1 MDKPRPAKAAKLG
14 PAPQSSM
21 SNMSNMALR
30 HMLRF
35 VPAYTLAN
43 FECVTPGMGRVARAA
58 VVELTA
64 SRFGITVE
72 PVSGCAWRMLVQEGL
87 AGAGCVGLAV
97 RDNHAMLVD
106 ADGRARS
113 WGEGVYGQLG
123 HGSEADVAVADRAGA
138 ASGEHS

>member
-1 MDKPRPAKAAKLG
+1 M
-14 PAPQSSM
+14 SSLTDM
-21 SNMSNMALR
+21 NNVALR

-43 FECVTPGMGRVARAA
+43 VECVTPRMGRVARAA

-87 AGAGCVGLAV
+87 ADAGCHIFPSPTSQQDLTDSARRPVGPAP
-97 RDNHAMLVD
+97 
-106 ADGRARS
+106 
-113 WGEGVYGQLG
+113 
-123 HGSEADVAVADRAGA
+123 
-138 ASGEHS
+138 